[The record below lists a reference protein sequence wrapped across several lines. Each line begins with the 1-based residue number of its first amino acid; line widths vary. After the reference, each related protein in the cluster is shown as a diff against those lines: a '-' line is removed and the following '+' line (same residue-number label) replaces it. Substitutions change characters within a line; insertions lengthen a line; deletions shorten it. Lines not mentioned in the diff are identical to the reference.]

1 MMSRTISSSRI
12 EILRRQA
19 SRLKKSAG
27 IEHSQALDQVAVEN
41 GFSNWSMLAKAV
53 VSSNHQ
59 PKHAKPHKIQFY
71 CSILRS
77 PENKEPYFWTEEISC
92 LHPEKHYADMNWIR
106 TNIRARNRDGI
117 SEILAT
123 ARRAI
128 NFMDATGLKTS
139 RAWSSIFR
147 GNTPYGLDH
156 TQVWRDE
163 NKQIIVTTEPYF
175 AANEK
180 IEKLSKW
187 CKENEWK
194 MLRAPRKIGI
204 WNCCGIGCDASCSTH
219 TNMFILSPKKNGGD
233 AEKVLSA
240 LT

>member
-1 MMSRTISSSRI
+1 MPRTISTPRFN
-12 EILRRQA
+12 ILKRQA
-19 SRLKKSAG
+19 ARLKQDGG
-27 IEHSQALDQVAVEN
+27 ITHSQALNRIAVEN

-53 VSSNHQ
+53 VSSNSQ
-59 PKHAKPHKIQFY
+59 SKFAKPHKMQFY
-71 CSILRS
+71 CSVLRA
-77 PENKEPYFWTEEISC
+77 PENAAPYFWMEEILC

-106 TNIRARNRDGI
+106 TNIRARNREGI
-117 SEILAT
+117 AETLAT

-163 NKQIIVTTEPYF
+163 NKRIIITTEPYF
-175 AANEK
+175 ASDGK
-180 IEKLSKW
+180 IEKLTKW
-187 CKENEWK
+187 CKDNEWRL
-194 MLRAPRKIGI
+194 LRAPKNVGI
-204 WNCCGIGCDASCSTH
+204 WNCCKASCDVGCSTH

-233 AEKVLSA
+233 VEKVLSA